1 MEISL
6 VISQEIKNTTAVRPS
21 YFTWV
26 NTQRTPHPYIEI
38 VTPYAYSCFIHY
50 SKKKKKWNQPYLD
63 NKNYSSLKKTEI
75 LKIEE
80 KWINLE

>member
-1 MEISL
+1 MDRRNPYLLLVRIQISTAIVEISL

-21 YFTWV
+21 YFTWA

-50 SKKKKKWNQPYLD
+50 SKKNG
-63 NKNYSSLKKTEI
+63 
-75 LKIEE
+75 
-80 KWINLE
+80 INLVG